1 MGSDERRGGIGFGN
15 QRRVDGGRPP
25 VDEDDGG
32 ESTRAMDVGEFEEAE
47 QPTAYSRSPA
57 PPPPPRPPA
66 GPSLRPGGRPGAAG
80 GRPAPPPPP
89 PPQSHDEP
97 EEEAATRMLDAMDV
111 ADLPG
116 PPARGQSPQ
125 RQFDLKVV
133 SGPDRG
139 KVHKLVDGDYLVGR
153 GLDCQIVLADPAV
166 SRKHF
171 QVRRNGDQAILEDLG
186 GPNGTKVNGEKRARH
201 NLEPGDQIEV
211 GMTVLEFQIDGQG
224 KRQGSGRHAG
234 TEERSQRPESRGIA
248 QARPAATKAG
258 GPGKMIAIV
267 AGLLVLLIGG
277 GIAAWLVLGG
287 KGGGG
292 SEAAQ
297 EGEQTADSLVAD
309 AKKAIAD
316 KDFVAAVSAL
326 KKAKEIDKS
335 HPELGP
341 LLRKASGEAD
351 NQATL
356 EEARKAIKEGNVA
369 DGLKKLEEI
378 KDKADSAFAAE
389 AEADFKGALSKFV
402 ADKLAEAKAAQTA
415 GDTAKAQAAVTA
427 VLEHDAGNAEASQ
440 LQAALGGGAAP
451 APPVAADA
459 GAAPSAPVADAAAA
473 AASEAAVPAAAAGDN
488 KAAPAAPVA
497 PTAPAAEA
505 AGAKKADF
513 DGALKAYGAR
523 QFSAALQAF
532 DAVANGPFSK
542 EEKKK
547 ASTFAAAVKKV
558 EAAWNDAQGAA
569 GNPKKAASAW
579 KAMREADGDINGA
592 HKAHCTDQLIKAYV
606 AAAKAARAAGN
617 CQEAVEQA
625 EEANNYTATGTHP
638 DTKAVID
645 GCKADG
651 KKLLDQAEAAL
662 AAGKGQVAKELAIKA
677 EKILGM
683 DPLAQKAKDI
693 QKKAA
698 AAGRGDE

>member
-1 MGSDERRGGIGFGN
+1 
-15 QRRVDGGRPP
+15 
-25 VDEDDGG
+25 
-32 ESTRAMDVGEFEEAE
+32 
-47 QPTAYSRSPA
+47 
-57 PPPPPRPPA
+57 
-66 GPSLRPGGRPGAAG
+66 
-80 GRPAPPPPP
+80 
-89 PPQSHDEP
+89 
-97 EEEAATRMLDAMDV
+97 MLDAMDV

-116 PPARGQSPQ
+116 PPARSQAPQ

-171 QVRRNGDQAILEDLG
+171 QVRRNGDQALLEDLG

-224 KRQGSGRHAG
+224 KRQGGRHAG
-234 TEERSQRPESRGIA
+234 VEDRSQRPESRGVA
-248 QARPAATKAG
+248 QARPTAQQAG
-258 GPGKMIAIV
+258 GPGKLIAIV
-267 AGLLVLLIGG
+267 AGLLVLLAVG

-287 KGGGG
+287 KGGGT
-292 SEAAQ
+292 EQAE
-297 EGEQTADSLVAD
+297 EGEQSADSLVAE
-309 AKKAIAD
+309 AKKAIGD
-316 KDFVAAVSAL
+316 KDFVAAVAAL
-326 KKAKEIDKS
+326 KKAKEVDKS

-356 EEARKAIKEGNVA
+356 EEARKLLKDGSVA
-369 DGLKKLEEI
+369 EGLKKLEEI
-378 KDKADSAFAAE
+378 KDKSDSAFAAE
-389 AEADFKGALSKFV
+389 AEAEFKGALGKFV
-402 ADKLAEAKAAQTA
+402 ADKLAEAKAAQAA

-427 VLEHDAGNAEASQ
+427 VLEHDAGNAEAGQ

-451 APPVAADA
+451 APAPAPAPDSGSAPAPSADA
-459 GAAPSAPVADAAAA
+459 GSAAAPVAGAAAG
-473 AASEAAVPAAAAGDN
+473 PGDN
-488 KAAPAAPVA
+488 KAASAATA
-497 PTAPAAEA
+497 GAPAAAGEA

-513 DGALKAYGAR
+513 DAGLKAYGAR
-523 QFSAALQAF
+523 QFSAAVQAF
-532 DAVANGPFSK
+532 EAIANGPFSK
-542 EEKKK
+542 DEKKK
-547 ASTFAAAVKKV
+547 AVTFAAACKKV
-558 EAAWNDAQGAA
+558 EAAWNEAQAA
-569 GNPKKAASAW
+569 ASNPKKAAAAW
-579 KAMREADGDINGA
+579 KAMREADGDVSGT
-592 HKAHCTDQLIKAYV
+592 HKAHCTDQLIKAYI
-606 AAAKAARAAGN
+606 AAAKAARGAGN

-638 DTKAVID
+638 ETKAVID

-662 AAGKGQVAKELAIKA
+662 QAGKGQVAKELAIKA

-698 AAGRGDE
+698 AAGRGEE

>member
-32 ESTRAMDVGEFEEAE
+32 ESTRAMDVGAFEEAE
-47 QPTAYSRSPA
+47 QPTTYSRSPA
-57 PPPPPRPPA
+57 PPPPPRAPA
-66 GPSLRPGGRPGAAG
+66 GPSLRPGGRPGAG
-80 GRPAPPPPP
+80 PSRPAPPPPP
-89 PPQSHDEP
+89 AQDEP

-116 PPARGQSPQ
+116 PPARSHAPQ
-125 RQFDLKVV
+125 RQLDLKVV

-139 KVHKLVDGDYLVGR
+139 KVHKLVDGDYLIGR

-171 QVRRNGDQAILEDLG
+171 QVRRNGDQAVLEDLG

-224 KRQGSGRHAG
+224 KRQGDRHTSA
-234 TEERSQRPESRGIA
+234 EERAHRPESRGIA
-248 QARPAATKAG
+248 QARPAAQQSG

-287 KGGGG
+287 KGGGSTEAG
-292 SEAAQ
+292 AESEQ
-297 EGEQTADSLVAD
+297 SADSLVAD
-309 AKKAIAD
+309 AKKSIAD
-316 KDFVAAVSAL
+316 KDFVAAVAAL

-351 NQATL
+351 NQAIL
-356 EEARKAIKEGNVA
+356 EEARKLLK
-369 DGLKKLEEI
+369 DGSVEDALRKLEEI
-378 KDKADSAFAAE
+378 KDKSDSAFAAE
-389 AEADFKGALSKFV
+389 ADAEFKGALGKFV
-402 ADKLAEAKAAQTA
+402 ADKLTEAKKAQTA
-415 GDTAKAQAAVTA
+415 GDTAKAQAALTA
-427 VLEHDAGNAEASQ
+427 VLEHEPGNAEASQ
-440 LQAALGGGAAP
+440 LQAALGGGVAPTPAA
-451 APPVAADA
+451 AADA
-459 GAAPSAPVADAAAA
+459 GAAAAPAADAGAATPPPAPGADTAAAAPAAAA
-473 AASEAAVPAAAAGDN
+473 AVDN
-488 KAAPAAPVA
+488 KAGAAPAAG
-497 PTAPAAEA
+497 AADPG
-505 AGAKKADF
+505 GAKKADF
-513 DGALKAYGAR
+513 DAGLKAYGAR
-523 QFSAALQAF
+523 QFSAAVQAF
-532 DAVANGPFSK
+532 DAIANGPFPK
-542 EEKKK
+542 DEKKK
-547 ASTFAAAVKKV
+547 AATFAAAVKKA
-558 EAAWNDAQGAA
+558 EAAWNEAQAAA
-569 GNPKKAASAW
+569 GNPKKAAMAW
-579 KAMREADGDINGA
+579 KTMREADGDVNGA

-638 DTKAVID
+638 ETKAVIE

-698 AAGRGDE
+698 AAGHGDE